1 MQEAIDEFLEYTSSF
16 FTLLNDSYDIYNI
29 NLKINHTFRVMDLC
43 GEIAESLNLTKEDIT
58 LAKLCGLLHDIGRF
72 EQWNRY
78 KTFVDSKSVDHG
90 DFGAKLLKEKNFIR
104 RFNNDEKIDDL
115 IIKVVKNHNKYAI
128 DSELNDQELL
138 HAKLIRDADKLDNFR
153 VQDTEEMRTLLD
165 KSESEIGKQSI
176 SPSVIDDFMSGKL
189 VNRKNTNNEIDR
201 WISYIA
207 CIFDINYNASLNFLL
222 NKKYIEKLF
231 NRIPYTNP
239 DTIKQVEKL
248 KSFVSSYINK
258 KLSEELV
265 GNYGK

>member
-115 IIKVVKNHNKYAI
+115 IIKGVKNHNKYEVE
-128 DSELNDQELL
+128 DEFTERE
-138 HAKLIRDADKLDNFR
+138 KLFTNIVRDADKTDILYLYTINDISIDVGVDSFSDSVLDCLKNH
-153 VQDTEEMRTLLD
+153 
-165 KSESEIGKQSI
+165 
-176 SPSVIDDFMSGKL
+176 KL
-189 VNRKNTNNEIDR
+189 IDR
-201 WISYIA
+201 RLKKTKADTLSVSLA
-207 CIFDINYNASLNFLL
+207 FVFDINY
-222 NKKYIEKLF
+222 KKTFEILRDRSYLDKEID
-231 NRIPYTNP
+231 I
-239 DTIKQVEKL
+239 
-248 KSFVSSYINK
+248 YINK
-258 KLSEELV
+258 TTNQKLKEQLKESRSIIN
-265 GNYGK
+265 NYIDRRCL